1 MGGSC
6 DENEGGKS
14 VQENTERI
22 HRREKSNWKCP
33 EGDGQ
38 MQWTRMLGGC

>member
-6 DENEGGKS
+6 DENERGKS
-14 VQENTERI
+14 AQENTERI
-22 HRREKSNWKCP
+22 HRREKTNWMCS

-38 MQWTRMLGGC
+38 MQL